1 MTIQECYKKMGADYQ
16 EVLGRLY
23 NEAMICKFVRMF
35 LQDDSF
41 QILEE
46 ALRRGD
52 VKEAFRGAHTL
63 KGVCQNLG
71 FSNLYAPTYTLTETL
86 RAGQLSGCP
95 TLFFYG
101 MRLKAQNH
109 PLVPPHSLRYDREK
123 EGRSPIM
130 SKHILVCLPISAE
143 QKTRIEAVQGF
154 AYRFTTPDTATVEDA
169 LWADAVLGNLP
180 VPLIRQNDHLEWF
193 QSNAAGP
200 NNYLEPGVLPEECI
214 VTNATGAYG
223 LAISEC
229 MLAMWLSLLKEL
241 PTYRDNQ
248 REHRWAPTGHSVG
261 SIAGSRVL
269 CVGMGDIGSNFARRA
284 YALGAEVVGVR
295 RTVHPDTPCPD
306 YCTRVVAQSEL
317 DAELPQADL
326 VALSLPGTPET
337 LHLFGAERLALC
349 KPGAILLNVG
359 RGTAVDG
366 EALAA
371 AVHSGRLSGA
381 GLDVTDPEPLPPE
394 HPLWAEPNVI
404 ITPHVTGGFSL
415 PKTLDNIVDIF
426 AHNLKRYAAG
436 QPLDNQ
442 MDRRTQYASGARL
455 QSTL

>member
-1 MTIQECYKKMGADYQ
+1 
-16 EVLGRLY
+16 
-23 NEAMICKFVRMF
+23 
-35 LQDDSF
+35 
-41 QILEE
+41 
-46 ALRRGD
+46 
-52 VKEAFRGAHTL
+52 
-63 KGVCQNLG
+63 
-71 FSNLYAPTYTLTETL
+71 
-86 RAGQLSGCP
+86 
-95 TLFFYG
+95 
-101 MRLKAQNH
+101 
-109 PLVPPHSLRYDREK
+109 
-123 EGRSPIM
+123 M

-143 QKTRIEAVQGF
+143 QRARIETVQGF
-154 AYRFTTPDTATVEDA
+154 AYRFTTPDTATAEDA

-200 NNYLEPGVLPEECI
+200 NNYLELGVLPEGCI

-229 MLAMWLSLLKEL
+229 MLALWLSLLKEL

-284 YALGAEVVGVR
+284 HALGAEVVGVR

-326 VALSLPGTPET
+326 VALSLPDTPET
-337 LHLFGAERLALC
+337 RHLFNAGRMALC

-371 AVHSGRLSGA
+371 AVHSGQLSGA

-426 AHNLKRYAAG
+426 AHNLRRYAVG